1 HVTEHGD
8 RRCGQDDRQQREH
21 GKTTQSPSAFLVEE
35 TSDEG
40 LRLLVGAL
48 ADVMEADHATAVHE
62 DPRRPC
68 PDRVPVPD
76 REIAVLHDGIED
88 AELLRRR
95 RDARRRLL
103 PEKLRRVDAHDRQ
116 PRPRVLAVPVPQ
128 LRDHVPTV
136 DSAVGPELHEH
147 DPAAETVDGERRA
160 IEPGAAHDVGRGA
173 ARAHLGRSGPDG
185 ECQDRPES
193 RGANASAGSHFLSI
207 IVSSFFIMA
216 PSSFFIIES
225 PRIDMHPPNTSAD
238 TTTMPMTRAAAVALF
253 TMTASS

>member
-1 HVTEHGD
+1 
-8 RRCGQDDRQQREH
+8 
-21 GKTTQSPSAFLVEE
+21 
-35 TSDEG
+35 
-40 LRLLVGAL
+40 
-48 ADVMEADHATAVHE
+48 TAVLE
-62 DPRRPC
+62 R
-68 PDRVPVPD
+68 
-76 REIAVLHDGIED
+76 
-88 AELLRRR
+88 AELL
-95 RDARRRLL
+95 ARRR
-103 PEKLRRVDAHDRQ
+103 PARRRSVPDKPRRVDAHDRH

-128 LRDHVPTV
+128 LREPVPTV

-193 RGANASAGSHFLSI
+193 QGGNACAGSHFLSI

-216 PSSFFIIES
+216 PSPFFITES
-225 PRIDMHPPNTSAD
+225 PGIDMHPPNTSAD
-238 TTTMPMTRAAAVALF
+238 TPTMPMPRAAAVALF